1 MAGIT
6 GIGSG
11 MDIDAIVKAMVG
23 AEQAPKQS
31 QLSKLES
38 RTTTQLTNLGQLK
51 GAISSFQTALAALN
65 SPSSFLAR
73 TASTSD
79 AKVLT
84 ASASQSAAAGAYQIE
99 VTQLATSSKVALAAV
114 PAVEGTTLSSGTL
127 SIKVGSE
134 SMLDVVVDS
143 SNNTL
148 AGIRDAINTA
158 AAGVSASI
166 VTDDQ
171 GSRLVLTSSKQG
183 DGNDITVAVAN
194 DGAEP
199 GTTSLSKLTFSGNAV
214 APDSTDAVMYPGG
227 VDDAAYQSDLQAYNE
242 AGKVI
247 DTAQSAK
254 LTVDGLSVTRDSNSI
269 SQVIDGVSIDLKTL
283 GSSTLTVA
291 RDQAGV
297 KANVQKFADA
307 YNTMITFINS
317 ATKVTVVNDTSAPV
331 TGALLGDS
339 SVRSLVNMVRN
350 EMVAVQGDGAVRVL
364 ADLGVTTQK
373 DGTLKVDSD
382 RLGKAVTND
391 FDAIAAYFTG
401 DSGLAARLAGK
412 LAAYT
417 EGNGI
422 LEQRTESLQS
432 TLNKVDKQKTEL
444 TTRMAAL
451 SERLYKQFNAMDA
464 LVGQLKSTSD
474 NLASL
479 FDSMPGVVSSDKK

>member
-1 MAGIT
+1 
-6 GIGSG
+6 
-11 MDIDAIVKAMVG
+11 
-23 AEQAPKQS
+23 
-31 QLSKLES
+31 
-38 RTTTQLTNLGQLK
+38 LK

-73 TASTSD
+73 TASSSD
-79 AKVLT
+79 AKVLS
-84 ASASQSAAAGAYQIE
+84 ANASQSAAAGTYQIE
-99 VTQLATSSKVALAAV
+99 VTQLAASSKVALAAV
-114 PAVEGTTLSSGTL
+114 PADEGKTLSSGTL

-134 SMLDVVVDS
+134 STLDVVVDS

-183 DGNDITVAVAN
+183 DGNDITVEVSDVGVDGDTALSALAFAGAATEPDVA
-194 DGAEP
+194 D
-199 GTTSLSKLTFSGNAV
+199 
-214 APDSTDAVMYPGG
+214 YPGG
-227 VDDAAYQSDLQAYNE
+227 ETDPDYLAALQAYNE

-247 DTAQSAK
+247 SEAKSAK

-269 SQVIDGVSIDLKTL
+269 SQVIDGVSVDLKTL

-291 RDQAGV
+291 QDQAGV

-364 ADLGVTTQK
+364 ADLGVSTQK
-373 DGTLKVDSD
+373 DGTLKVDAD

-391 FDAIAAYFTG
+391 SDAISAYFTG

-474 NLASL
+474 NLTSL

>member
-11 MDIDAIVKAMVG
+11 MDIDAIVKAMVA

-38 RTTTQLTNLGQLK
+38 KTTTQLTNLGQLK

-73 TASTSD
+73 TAGSSD

-84 ASASQSAAAGAYQIE
+84 ANASQSAAAGAYQIE

-114 PAVEGTTLSSGTL
+114 PATEGATLSSGTL

-183 DGNDITVAVAN
+183 DGNDITVEVSDVGVDGDTALSQLAFAGAATEPDVA
-194 DGAEP
+194 D
-199 GTTSLSKLTFSGNAV
+199 
-214 APDSTDAVMYPGG
+214 YPGG
-227 VDDAAYQSDLQAYNE
+227 ESDPDYLAALQAYNE

-247 DTAQSAK
+247 STAQSAK

-269 SQVIDGVSIDLKTL
+269 SQVIGGVSIDLKAL

-291 RDQAGV
+291 QDQAGV

-364 ADLGVTTQK
+364 ADLGVVTQQ

-382 RLGKAVTND
+382 RLSKAVSND

-401 DSGLAARLAGK
+401 DSGLAARLASK

-417 EGNGI
+417 DGNGI

-474 NLASL
+474 NLTSL

>member
-38 RTTTQLTNLGQLK
+38 KTTTQLTNLGQLK

-73 TASTSD
+73 TAGSSD

-84 ASASQSAAAGAYQIE
+84 ANASQSAAAGAYQIE

-114 PAVEGTTLSSGTL
+114 PATEGATLSSGTL

-183 DGNDITVAVAN
+183 DGNDITVEVSDVGVDGDTALSQLAFAGAATEPDVA
-194 DGAEP
+194 D
-199 GTTSLSKLTFSGNAV
+199 
-214 APDSTDAVMYPGG
+214 YPGG
-227 VDDAAYQSDLQAYNE
+227 ESDPDYLAALQAYNE
-242 AGKVI
+242 SGKVI
-247 DTAQSAK
+247 STAQSAK

-269 SQVIDGVSIDLKTL
+269 SQVIGGVSIDLKAL

-291 RDQAGV
+291 QDQAGV

-364 ADLGVTTQK
+364 ADLGVVTQQ

-382 RLGKAVTND
+382 RLSKAVSND

-401 DSGLAARLAGK
+401 DSGLAARLASK

-417 EGNGI
+417 DGNGI

-474 NLASL
+474 NLTSL

>member
-73 TASTSD
+73 TAGSSD
-79 AKVLT
+79 AKVLS
-84 ASASQSAAAGAYQIE
+84 ANASQSAAAGTYQIE
-99 VTQLATSSKVALAAV
+99 VTQLAASSKVALAAV
-114 PAVEGTTLSSGTL
+114 PADEGKTLSSGTL

-134 SMLDVVVDS
+134 STLDVVVDS

-148 AGIRDAINTA
+148 AGVRDAINKA

-183 DGNDITVAVAN
+183 DGNDITVEVSDVGVDGDTALSQLAFAGAATEPDVA
-194 DGAEP
+194 D
-199 GTTSLSKLTFSGNAV
+199 
-214 APDSTDAVMYPGG
+214 YPGG
-227 VDDAAYQSDLQAYNE
+227 EADPDYLAALQAYNE

-247 DTAQSAK
+247 STAQSAK

-364 ADLGVTTQK
+364 ADLGVTTQQ
-373 DGTLKVDSD
+373 DGTLKVDAD

-391 FDAIAAYFTG
+391 SDAISAYFTG

-451 SERLYKQFNAMDA
+451 SERLYKQFNAMDK

-474 NLASL
+474 NLTSL
-479 FDSMPGVVSSDKK
+479 FDSMPGVVSSNNKK

>member
-23 AEQAPKQS
+23 AEQAPKQG

-73 TASTSD
+73 TASSSD
-79 AKVLT
+79 AKVLS
-84 ASASQSAAAGAYQIE
+84 ASASQSAAAGTYQIE
-99 VTQLATSSKVALAAV
+99 VTQLAASSKVALAAV
-114 PAVEGTTLSSGTL
+114 PADEGKTLSSGTL

-134 SMLDVVVDS
+134 SMLDLVVDA

-148 AGIRDAINTA
+148 AGIRDVINKA

-171 GSRLVLTSSKQG
+171 GARLVLTSSKQG
-183 DGNDITVAVAN
+183 AGNDITVEVSDVGVDGDTALSQLAFAGAATEPDVA
-194 DGAEP
+194 D
-199 GTTSLSKLTFSGNAV
+199 
-214 APDSTDAVMYPGG
+214 YPGG
-227 VDDAAYQSDLQAYNE
+227 AADPDYLAAVQAYNE

-247 DTAQSAK
+247 GTAQSAK
-254 LTVDGLSVTRDSNSI
+254 LTVDGLSVTRDSNNI
-269 SQVIDGVSIDLKTL
+269 SQVIGGVGIDLKTL
-283 GSSTLTVA
+283 GASTLTVA

-307 YNTMITFINS
+307 YNTMIKFINS

-350 EMVAVQGDGAVRVL
+350 EMVAMQGDGAVRVL
-364 ADLGVTTQK
+364 ADLGVTTQQ
-373 DGTLKVDSD
+373 DGTLKVDAD
-382 RLGKAVTND
+382 RLAKVVTND
-391 FDAIAAYFTG
+391 SDAIAAYFTG

-412 LAAYT
+412 LTAYT

-444 TTRMAAL
+444 TTRMTAL

-479 FDSMPGVVSSDKK
+479 FDSMPGVVSSNKK

>member
-73 TASTSD
+73 TASSSD
-79 AKVLT
+79 AKVLS
-84 ASASQSAAAGAYQIE
+84 ANASQSAAAGTYQIE
-99 VTQLATSSKVALAAV
+99 VTQLAASSKVALAAV
-114 PAVEGTTLSSGTL
+114 PADEGKTLSSGTL

-134 SMLDVVVDS
+134 STLDVVVDS

-183 DGNDITVAVAN
+183 DGNDITVEVSDVGVDGDTALSQLAFAGAATEPDVA
-194 DGAEP
+194 D
-199 GTTSLSKLTFSGNAV
+199 
-214 APDSTDAVMYPGG
+214 YPGG
-227 VDDAAYQSDLQAYNE
+227 ETDPDYLAALQAYNE

-247 DTAQSAK
+247 SEAKSAK

-307 YNTMITFINS
+307 YNTLITFINS

-373 DGTLKVDSD
+373 DGTLKVDAD

-391 FDAIAAYFTG
+391 SDAISAYFTG
-401 DSGLAARLAGK
+401 DNGLATRLSGK

-474 NLASL
+474 NLTSL

>member
-38 RTTTQLTNLGQLK
+38 KTTTQLTNLGQLK

-73 TASTSD
+73 TAGSSD

-84 ASASQSAAAGAYQIE
+84 ANASQSAAAGAYQIE

-114 PAVEGTTLSSGTL
+114 PATEGATLSSGTL

-134 SMLDVVVDS
+134 SMLDLVVDS

-183 DGNDITVAVAN
+183 DGNDITVEVSDVGVDGDTALSQLAFAGAATEPDVA
-194 DGAEP
+194 D
-199 GTTSLSKLTFSGNAV
+199 
-214 APDSTDAVMYPGG
+214 YPGG
-227 VDDAAYQSDLQAYNE
+227 ESDPDYLAALQAYNE

-247 DTAQSAK
+247 STAQSAK

-269 SQVIDGVSIDLKTL
+269 SQVIGGVSIDLKAL

-291 RDQAGV
+291 QDQAGV

-364 ADLGVTTQK
+364 ADLGVTTQQ

-412 LAAYT
+412 LSAYT
-417 EGNGI
+417 DGNGI
-422 LEQRTESLQS
+422 LEQRTESLQA

-474 NLASL
+474 NLTSL

>member
-1 MAGIT
+1 M
-6 GIGSG
+6 
-11 MDIDAIVKAMVG
+11 
-23 AEQAPKQS
+23 
-31 QLSKLES
+31 
-38 RTTTQLTNLGQLK
+38 
-51 GAISSFQTALAALN
+51 
-65 SPSSFLAR
+65 
-73 TASTSD
+73 
-79 AKVLT
+79 LT
-84 ASASQSAAAGAYQIE
+84 ANASQSAAAGAYQIE

-114 PAVEGTTLSSGTL
+114 PATEGATLSSGTL

-183 DGNDITVAVAN
+183 DGNGITVEVSDVGVDGDTALSQLAFAGAATEPDVA
-194 DGAEP
+194 D
-199 GTTSLSKLTFSGNAV
+199 
-214 APDSTDAVMYPGG
+214 YPGG
-227 VDDAAYQSDLQAYNE
+227 ESDPDYLAALQAYNE

-247 DTAQSAK
+247 STAQSAK

-269 SQVIDGVSIDLKTL
+269 SQVIGGVSIDLKAL

-291 RDQAGV
+291 QDQAGV

-364 ADLGVTTQK
+364 ADLGVVTQQ

-382 RLGKAVTND
+382 RLSKAVSND

-401 DSGLAARLAGK
+401 DSGLAARLASK

-417 EGNGI
+417 DGNGI

-474 NLASL
+474 NLTSL

>member
-31 QLSKLES
+31 QLSKLETK
-38 RTTTQLTNLGQLK
+38 TTTQLTNLGQLK
-51 GAISSFQTALAALN
+51 GAISGFQTALAALN

-73 TASTSD
+73 TAGSSD

-84 ASASQSAAAGAYQIE
+84 ASASQSAAAGTYQIE

-114 PAVEGTTLSSGTL
+114 PAAEGKTLSSGTL

-134 SMLDVVVDS
+134 SMLDVVVNS

-148 AGIRDAINTA
+148 AGIRDAINKA
-158 AAGVSASI
+158 ASGVSASI

-183 DGNDITVAVAN
+183 DGNDITVEVSDVGV
-194 DGAEP
+194 DGD
-199 GTTSLSKLTFSGNAV
+199 TSLSALAFTANAS
-214 APDSTDAVMYPGG
+214 APDVADYPGG
-227 VDDAAYQSDLQAYNE
+227 EADADYLAAVQAYNE

-247 DTAQSAK
+247 GTAQSAK

-291 RDQAGV
+291 QDQAGV

-307 YNTMITFINS
+307 YNTLITFINS

-391 FDAIAAYFTG
+391 SDAISAYFTG
-401 DSGLAARLAGK
+401 DSGLAVRLSGK

-474 NLASL
+474 NLTSL
-479 FDSMPGVVSSDKK
+479 FDSMPGVVSNDKK

>member
-23 AEQAPKQS
+23 AEQAPKQG

-73 TASTSD
+73 TASSSD
-79 AKVLT
+79 AKVLS
-84 ASASQSAAAGAYQIE
+84 ASASQSAAAGTYQIE
-99 VTQLATSSKVALAAV
+99 VTQLAASSKVALAAV
-114 PAVEGTTLSSGTL
+114 PADEGKTLSSGTL

-134 SMLDVVVDS
+134 SMLDLVVDS

-148 AGIRDAINTA
+148 AGIRDAINKA

-171 GSRLVLTSSKQG
+171 GARLVLTSSKQG
-183 DGNDITVAVAN
+183 AGNDITVEVSDVGVDGDTALSQLAFAGAATEPDVA
-194 DGAEP
+194 D
-199 GTTSLSKLTFSGNAV
+199 
-214 APDSTDAVMYPGG
+214 YPGG
-227 VDDAAYQSDLQAYNE
+227 AADPDYLAAVQAYNE

-247 DTAQSAK
+247 GTAQSAK
-254 LTVDGLSVTRDSNSI
+254 LTVDGLSVTRDSNNI
-269 SQVIDGVSIDLKTL
+269 SQVIGGVGIDLKTL
-283 GSSTLTVA
+283 GASTLTVA

-307 YNTMITFINS
+307 YNTMIKFINS

-350 EMVAVQGDGAVRVL
+350 EMVAMQGDGAVRVL
-364 ADLGVTTQK
+364 ADLGVTTQQ
-373 DGTLKVDSD
+373 DGTLKVDAD
-382 RLGKAVTND
+382 RLAKVVTND
-391 FDAIAAYFTG
+391 SDAIAAYFTG

-412 LAAYT
+412 LTAYT

-444 TTRMAAL
+444 TTRMTAL

-479 FDSMPGVVSSDKK
+479 FDSMPGVVSSNKK